1 VSTVTNPSHVATE
14 VAILKPPT
22 DVRFRGL
29 PFTTQLT
36 IIKWYEGVVTGI
48 IQHNAPLR
56 VVFQVRTDDSSIVP
70 GSPEPLYRQVG
81 QYQVYTGA
89 WKPDTRIPSER
100 ELCQQF
106 GLSRTTVRQAL
117 DDAVGEGL
125 LYKIQGKGTFVS
137 PQRRVNQQLFQ
148 ITTFTDTLKARGLVP
163 GLEIIELCLE
173 PVDFQ
178 MAKLLDVS
186 INAEVI
192 RLDSLGLGN
201 DEPMAHYS
209 SYFPR
214 DIVDVDIEKLRAM
227 LAEQDEQY
235 FVIELYA
242 RQNGLTELLAEQK
255 LEATRADQVVADRLG
270 VPVGTPIFNITSLVT
285 SPDGRPVEFRIA
297 SYRGDKYSFNVQRSY
312 HFDLQ

>member
-1 VSTVTNPSHVATE
+1 
-14 VAILKPPT
+14 
-22 DVRFRGL
+22 
-29 PFTTQLT
+29 
-36 IIKWYEGVVTGI
+36 
-48 IQHNAPLR
+48 
-56 VVFQVRTDDSSIVP
+56 VRTDDSSIVP

-81 QYQVYTGA
+81 QYIRRQVHTGA

-117 DDAVGEGL
+117 DDAVSEGL

-137 PQRRVNQQLFQ
+137 PHRRVNQQLFQ

-163 GLEIIELCLE
+163 GLEILELCLE

-192 RLDSLGLGN
+192 RLNSLGLGN

-214 DIVDVDIEKLRAM
+214 DIVDVGIEELRAM
-227 LAEQDEQY
+227 LVAQDEQY

-242 RQNGLTELLAEQK
+242 RQNGFTELLAEQK
-255 LEATRADQVVADRLG
+255 LEATRADEVVADRLG